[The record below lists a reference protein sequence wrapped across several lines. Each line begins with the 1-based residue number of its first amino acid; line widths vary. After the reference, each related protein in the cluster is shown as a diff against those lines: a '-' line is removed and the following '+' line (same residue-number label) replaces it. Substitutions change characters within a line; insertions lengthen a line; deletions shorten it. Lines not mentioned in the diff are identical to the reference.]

1 MKLNKLGYAVIGA
14 LAFTSSATVLASP
27 TYYFPTTTLQDDFLD
42 FLVDYDGDNLVSMND
57 RILTV
62 FEVYSTSG
70 AGQGSTD
77 IAPELTGIIDLKV
90 TGLTASQENPGTFI
104 MSFGA
109 WDGGFLSGLSG
120 FGLTDPI
127 YSQATSNTPLAGTVL
142 QLWNGGGNNLTID
155 AATTNC
161 TSFNDCV
168 SRASDGAFYLAAG
181 FSSNPLN
188 VVRGTGLTN
197 DPIVGS
203 VTDPGTGLGSIS
215 FALDFL
221 QNNTGRDFAQRLLSP
236 FTPFAGQITGT
247 AQVKGAKNIG
257 SALDYNLSA
266 DGSTGFG
273 VFATGDI
280 DADVNPIPEPASLAL
295 LSIGLIGVGAASRRG
310 RKSS

>member
-1 MKLNKLGYAVIGA
+1 MKLNKLGYAFIGA
-14 LAFTSSATVLASP
+14 LAITSSATVLASP

-42 FLVDYDGDNLVSMND
+42 FLVDYDGDNFVSVGD

-90 TGLTASQENPGTFI
+90 TGLTASQEILGTYI
-104 MSFGA
+104 MDFGA

-120 FGLTDPI
+120 FGLTNPI
-127 YSQATSNTPLAGTVL
+127 FTQATNNTPLVGTVM
-142 QLWNGGGNNLTID
+142 QLWNGGGDSLSID

-168 SRASDGAFYLAAG
+168 DRASDGDFYLAAG
-181 FSSNPLN
+181 FSNPLN

-197 DPIVGS
+197 DPSVGS
-203 VTDPGTGLGSIS
+203 ETDPGTGLGSIS

-221 QNNTGRDFAQRLLSP
+221 QNNTGRDFDQRLLSP

-257 SALDYNLSA
+257 SALDYNLSTG
-266 DGSTGFG
+266 GSTGFG

-295 LSIGLIGVGAASRRG
+295 LSIGLIGMGAASRRG